1 MPIISVEQLSK
12 SYGAKRVL
20 DKVSFKVSDKEF
32 VALIGPSGSG
42 KSTLL
47 NLIGLLETVD
57 EGEIWI
63 DGEMLPPVNTKKALL
78 LRRNQL
84 NYLFQSNAL
93 IPNESVRDNL
103 MLALYYTDLTRQE
116 KEQKIQAVLT
126 KVHMESFSNNRI
138 NELSGGEQQRIAIA
152 RAILKPGQLILA
164 DEPTGSLDP
173 AMAQEAFALLK
184 LLRDEYGKTIILVT
198 HNMEQAQQ
206 CDRIIDLEDLKG
218 LDNGLF

>member
-1 MPIISVEQLSK
+1 MPTISVRQLSK
-12 SYGAKRVL
+12 YYGTKRVIENI
-20 DKVSFKVSDKEF
+20 SFDISDREF

-57 EGEIWI
+57 EGTITI
-63 DGEMLPPVNTKKALL
+63 DGEILPQVNSKKATH
-78 LRRNQL
+78 LRRNVL

-93 IPNESVRDNL
+93 IPNESVGDNL
-103 MLALYYTDLTRQE
+103 MLALHYTNLTKEE
-116 KEQKIQAVLT
+116 KDKKIKTVLS
-126 KVHMESFSNNRI
+126 KVHMESFLESRI

-152 RAILKPGQLILA
+152 RAILKPGELILA

-173 AMAQEAFALLK
+173 QMAQTAFELLK

-198 HNMEQAQQ
+198 HNMDQAQQ
-206 CDRIIDLEDLKG
+206 CDRIIDLERLKDL
-218 LDNGLF
+218 N

>member
-1 MPIISVEQLSK
+1 MPTISVRQLSK
-12 SYGAKRVL
+12 YYGAKRVIENI
-20 DKVSFKVSDKEF
+20 SFEISDREF

-57 EGEIWI
+57 EGTIMI
-63 DGEMLPPVNTKKALL
+63 DGEILPQVNSKKATH
-78 LRRNQL
+78 LRRNVL

-93 IPNESVRDNL
+93 IPNESVSDNL
-103 MLALYYTDLTRQE
+103 MLALHYTN
-116 KEQKIQAVLT
+116 LT
-126 KVHMESFSNNRI
+126 KEEKDKKIKTVVSKVHRESFLESRI

-152 RAILKPGQLILA
+152 RAILKPGELILA

-173 AMAQEAFALLK
+173 QMAQKAFELLK

-198 HNMEQAQQ
+198 HNMDQAQQ
-206 CDRIIDLEDLKG
+206 CDRIIDLERLKDL
-218 LDNGLF
+218 N

>member
-1 MPIISVEQLSK
+1 MPTISVRQLSK
-12 SYGAKRVL
+12 YYGTKRVIENI
-20 DKVSFKVSDKEF
+20 SFDISDREF

-57 EGEIWI
+57 EGTITI
-63 DGEMLPPVNTKKALL
+63 DGEILPQVNSKKATH
-78 LRRNQL
+78 LRRNVL

-93 IPNESVRDNL
+93 IPNESVGDNL
-103 MLALYYTDLTRQE
+103 MLALHYTNLTKEE
-116 KEQKIQAVLT
+116 KDKKIKTVLS
-126 KVHMESFSNNRI
+126 KVHMESFLESRI

-152 RAILKPGQLILA
+152 RAILKPGELILA

-173 AMAQEAFALLK
+173 QMAQTAFELLK

-198 HNMEQAQQ
+198 HNMYQAQQ
-206 CDRIIDLEDLKG
+206 CDRIIDLERLKDL
-218 LDNGLF
+218 N

>member
-1 MPIISVEQLSK
+1 MPTISVRQLSK
-12 SYGAKRVL
+12 YYGAKRVIENI
-20 DKVSFKVSDKEF
+20 SFEISDREF

-57 EGEIWI
+57 EGTIMI
-63 DGEMLPPVNTKKALL
+63 DGEILPQVNSKKATH
-78 LRRNQL
+78 LRRNVL

-93 IPNESVRDNL
+93 IPNESVSDNL
-103 MLALYYTDLTRQE
+103 MLALHYTDLTKKE
-116 KEQKIQAVLT
+116 KDKKIKTVLA
-126 KVHMESFSNNRI
+126 KVHMESFLKSRI

-152 RAILKPGQLILA
+152 RAILKPGELILA

-173 AMAQEAFALLK
+173 QMAQTAFELLK

-198 HNMEQAQQ
+198 HNMNQAQQ
-206 CDRIIDLEDLKG
+206 CDRIIDLEGLKDL
-218 LDNGLF
+218 N

>member
-63 DGEMLPPVNTKKALL
+63 DGEMLPPVNT
-78 LRRNQL
+78 
-84 NYLFQSNAL
+84 
-93 IPNESVRDNL
+93 IV
-103 MLALYYTDLTRQE
+103 
-116 KEQKIQAVLT
+116 I
-126 KVHMESFSNNRI
+126 
-138 NELSGGEQQRIAIA
+138 
-152 RAILKPGQLILA
+152 
-164 DEPTGSLDP
+164 
-173 AMAQEAFALLK
+173 
-184 LLRDEYGKTIILVT
+184 
-198 HNMEQAQQ
+198 
-206 CDRIIDLEDLKG
+206 
-218 LDNGLF
+218 

>member
-1 MPIISVEQLSK
+1 MPTISVRQLSK
-12 SYGAKRVL
+12 YYGAKRVIENI
-20 DKVSFKVSDKEF
+20 SFDISDREF

-57 EGEIWI
+57 EGTITI
-63 DGEMLPPVNTKKALL
+63 DGEILPQVNSKKATH
-78 LRRNQL
+78 LRRNVL

-93 IPNESVRDNL
+93 IPNESVSDNL
-103 MLALYYTDLTRQE
+103 MLALHYTDLTKKE
-116 KEQKIQAVLT
+116 KDKKIKTVLS
-126 KVHMESFSNNRI
+126 KVHMESFLESRI

-152 RAILKPGQLILA
+152 RAILKPGELILA

-173 AMAQEAFALLK
+173 QMAQTAFELLK

-198 HNMEQAQQ
+198 HNMDQAQQ
-206 CDRIIDLEDLKG
+206 CDRIIDLERLKDL
-218 LDNGLF
+218 N

>member
-1 MPIISVEQLSK
+1 MPTISVRQLSK
-12 SYGAKRVL
+12 YYGAKRVIENI
-20 DKVSFKVSDKEF
+20 SFEISDREF

-57 EGEIWI
+57 EGTITI
-63 DGEMLPPVNTKKALL
+63 DGEILPQVNSKKATH
-78 LRRNQL
+78 LRRNVL

-93 IPNESVRDNL
+93 IPNESVSDNL
-103 MLALYYTDLTRQE
+103 MLALHYTDLTKKE
-116 KEQKIQAVLT
+116 KDKKIKTVLS
-126 KVHMESFSNNRI
+126 KVHMESFLESRI

-152 RAILKPGQLILA
+152 RAILKPGELILA

-173 AMAQEAFALLK
+173 QMAQTAFELLK

-198 HNMEQAQQ
+198 HNMYQAQQ
-206 CDRIIDLEDLKG
+206 CDRIIDLERLKDL
-218 LDNGLF
+218 N

>member
-1 MPIISVEQLSK
+1 MPTISVRQLSK
-12 SYGAKRVL
+12 YYGAKRVIENI
-20 DKVSFKVSDKEF
+20 SFDISDREF

-57 EGEIWI
+57 EGTITI
-63 DGEMLPPVNTKKALL
+63 DGEILPQVNSKKATH
-78 LRRNQL
+78 LRRNVL

-93 IPNESVRDNL
+93 IPNESVGDNL
-103 MLALYYTDLTRQE
+103 MLALHYTNLTKEE
-116 KEQKIQAVLT
+116 KDKKIKTVLS
-126 KVHMESFSNNRI
+126 KVHMESFLESRI

-152 RAILKPGQLILA
+152 RAILKPGELILA

-173 AMAQEAFALLK
+173 QMAQKAFELLK

-198 HNMEQAQQ
+198 HNMDQAQQ
-206 CDRIIDLEDLKG
+206 CDRIIDLERLKDL
-218 LDNGLF
+218 N